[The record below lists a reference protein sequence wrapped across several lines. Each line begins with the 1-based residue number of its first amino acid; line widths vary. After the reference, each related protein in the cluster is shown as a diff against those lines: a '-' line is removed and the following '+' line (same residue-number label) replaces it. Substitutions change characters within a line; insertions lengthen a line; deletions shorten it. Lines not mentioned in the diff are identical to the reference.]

1 MNEDPKQKIW
11 SELTPNDAWEIFLTE
26 GSEGFAKIA
35 PLAIKLAK
43 GAESIILKAIPT
55 NPRCVACAAP
65 FSGIGAPFMRMIGR
79 ERSNYNPSMC
89 ADCEN
94 MALKYRARAEVPLTM
109 LFADI
114 RGSTTMAE
122 KMDPDEFSSLII
134 RFYQVAGDI
143 LVKSKA
149 LVDKFIGDEVSA
161 YFVPGQA
168 GKEHARVALEVGKE
182 ILRATGNTRNGD
194 PWVPVGVGIHSGP
207 AVVGALGKE
216 GSLNEITVF
225 GDTANTAARLASAA
239 KAGEI
244 LASEETV
251 RQAGIDT
258 SGLVKADLTLKG
270 KSSPFAAWY
279 LSA

>member
-1 MNEDPKQKIW
+1 MPSNKKW

-26 GSEGFAKIA
+26 GTDGFARIA
-35 PLAIKLAK
+35 PLGIKLAK
-43 GAESIILKAIPT
+43 GAESIIFKAIPRD
-55 NPRCVACAAP
+55 PRCVACDAP
-65 FSGIGAPFMRMIGR
+65 FSGFGAPFMRMIGR
-79 ERSNYNPSMC
+79 ERSNYNPSIC

-94 MALKYRARAEVPLTM
+94 MALKHRARAEVPLTM

-114 RGSTTMAE
+114 RGSTSMAE
-122 KMDPDEFSSLII
+122 KMDPEEFSSLII

-143 LVKSKA
+143 LVKLKA

-161 YFVPGQA
+161 YFVPGHA
-168 GKEHARVALEVGKE
+168 GKEHARVALEAGKE
-182 ILRATGNTRNGD
+182 ILRATGNTRDGN

-216 GSLNEITVF
+216 GGLNEITVF
-225 GDTANTAARLASAA
+225 GDTANTAARLASQA

-244 LASEETV
+244 IASEETV
-251 RQAGIDT
+251 TQARIDT
-258 SGLVKADLTLKG
+258 SGLVKDELVLKG
-270 KSSPFAAWY
+270 KSSPFTAWH